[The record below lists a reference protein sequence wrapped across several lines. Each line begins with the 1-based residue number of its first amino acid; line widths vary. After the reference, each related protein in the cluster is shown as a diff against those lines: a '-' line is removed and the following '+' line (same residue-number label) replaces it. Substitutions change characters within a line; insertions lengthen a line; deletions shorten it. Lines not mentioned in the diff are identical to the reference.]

1 MKGKYDFAF
10 DESSVYAK
18 VRDVLVQTVADG
30 KVVDLGC
37 GFGALAEVS
46 RAHGF
51 DYVAA
56 DLASEGLVDLSQRGF
71 VTQTLDLTDL
81 DAVEALLDAQGPVAA
96 ILLLDVLEHLPEPWT
111 LLERLAAGAD
121 RWGSPALVV
130 SIPNVTHV
138 DLAGKL
144 VSGRWDVTPTGLLD
158 ATHLQLFSA
167 ERVDTMLAAAGWQE
181 TARADFALFP
191 SDQHFPRGVP
201 SLIGGSP
208 LGDLLRLVR
217 HPQRGH
223 AHTNQFVR
231 AYRPGVVKAP
241 VDAPFLSVLVRTTGN
256 RAETL
261 RDLMLCLAAQTDED
275 FEVVLLLHGV
285 SPDVVRELVD
295 QQPSYLRDRIR
306 LVEVPEGGGRSRPLN
321 VGVEAARGGYVC
333 VVDDDDVVTAD
344 YVEAFHA
351 LADAEYGQV
360 LRCMTVTQDVR
371 AADWNGT
378 PGYEACSPFRYSY
391 SRRYLFIE
399 HLLENR
405 TPFCS
410 LAFPATLFRDLGHR
424 FDEDLPVLEDWE
436 LQLRAAQ
443 LCGVVTG
450 EPVTSIYHQWQAG
463 SGETSSV
470 LHSSSMLHSGE
481 QWAATRA
488 QILARLD
495 SQPVLMP
502 AGTVREVLE
511 MDRMHEELRQE
522 IDRRGVEMRRLA
534 DEGDRLR
541 RANAELARTL
551 SARVTTQLRGL
562 ADRVRTRR
570 S

>member
-18 VRDVLVQTVADG
+18 VRDVLVATVQPG
-30 KVVDLGC
+30 TVVDLGC

-51 DYVAA
+51 GYVAA
-56 DLASEGLVDLSQRGF
+56 DLASEGLVDLERRGF
-71 VTQTLDLTDL
+71 PAHPLDLTDL
-81 DAVEALLDAQGPVAA
+81 DAVEALLDAQAPVSAV
-96 ILLLDVLEHLPEPWT
+96 LLLDVLEHLPAPWT
-111 LLERLAAGAD
+111 LLERLAAGAP
-121 RWGSPALVV
+121 RWGSPALLV

-167 ERVDTMLAAAGWQE
+167 ERVDTMLATTGWQE
-181 TARADFALFP
+181 VARSDFALFP

-217 HPQRGH
+217 HPERAH

-231 AYRPGVVKAP
+231 AYRPGPAGP
-241 VDAPFLSVLVRTTGN
+241 PPAAAPFLSVLVRTTGN
-256 RAETL
+256 RPETL

-275 FEVVLLLHGV
+275 FEVLLLVHGAGGLAGV
-285 SPDVVRELVD
+285 HELIG
-295 QQPSYLRDRIR
+295 QQPPYLRDRIR
-306 LVEVPEGGGRSRPLN
+306 LVEVPAGGGRSRPLN
-321 VGVEAARGGYVC
+321 VGVETARGGYVC

-371 AADWNGT
+371 AADWDGT

-391 SRRYLFIE
+391 SRRYLLIE

-450 EPVTSIYHQWQAG
+450 EPVTSVYHQWQAG
-463 SGETSSV
+463 AGETSSV
-470 LHSSSMLHSGE
+470 LHSGE
-481 QWAATRA
+481 QWQATRA
-488 QILARLD
+488 EILRRLD
-495 SQPVLMP
+495 GGPVLMP

-511 MDRMHEELRQE
+511 LDRMHEELRQE

-541 RANAELARTL
+541 RANAELERTL
-551 SARVTTQLRGL
+551 SARVTSQLRTL

-570 S
+570 